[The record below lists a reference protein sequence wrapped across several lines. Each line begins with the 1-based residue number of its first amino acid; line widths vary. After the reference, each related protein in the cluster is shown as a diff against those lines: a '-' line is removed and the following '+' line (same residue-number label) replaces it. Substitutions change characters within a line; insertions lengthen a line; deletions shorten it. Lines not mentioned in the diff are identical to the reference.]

1 MRYQVWSPPISHL
14 RYVDDLLPFV
24 KASIEHARCVL
35 HCFDLFCQTSEKKIN
50 RQKTHVYYSTNVT
63 NYEGTL
69 FSMHVLA
76 KLIVSPL
83 KWIVRIIWLSYE
95 GNFFFLRS

>member
-1 MRYQVWSPPISHL
+1 VSCIALISSAKL
-14 RYVDDLLPFV
+14 R
-24 KASIEHARCVL
+24 R
-35 HCFDLFCQTSEKKIN
+35 KKLID
-50 RQKTHVYYSTNVT
+50 KKLVYYSTNVT

-76 KLIVSPL
+76 KLTVSPL